1 MPTRTKEL
9 IAHTPAIS
17 DFSQEILDR
26 YALSGYVWQHPQHIT
41 YAYLNFDNKQI
52 AMAETE
58 IQAVN
63 NLGLVH
69 LIKIADPNKA
79 NIAFAMSNH
88 YEEDATENNIK
99 YLLGVT
105 HSTYITSSNVKS
117 LCYFGTVNI
126 HLEQDNLAEY
136 ANNYEV
142 MFKHVFVH
150 ELGHGLGLK
159 HLPDSADKSLIM
171 YPTSDIDKIG
181 RTGVNEIDIDQT
193 FISSLAALYL
203 NY

>member
-1 MPTRTKEL
+1 MSASTKEL
-9 IAHTPAIS
+9 IARTPAIS
-17 DFSQEILDR
+17 DFSQDILDR

-41 YAYLNFDNKQI
+41 YSYLNFNKEQI

-58 IQAVN
+58 IQVVN
-63 NLGLVH
+63 DLGLVH
-69 LIKIADPNKA
+69 LIKTADSNKA
-79 NIAFAMSNH
+79 NIVFAMSNH
-88 YEEDATENNIK
+88 YEEDTTEKSIK

-105 HSTYITSSNVKS
+105 RNTYITNSNVKS

-126 HLEQDNLAEY
+126 HLEQDNLADY

-181 RTGVNEIDIDQT
+181 RTGVNEIDIDQA
-193 FISSLAALYL
+193 FITSLAILYL